1 LFRRPFAVYPESSP
15 ITESDRL
22 GALLSRGQYDK
33 KKAASKLEA
42 YAYFQNIQRRMA
54 MKIKMLVA
62 CLALAAI
69 ISGCA
74 VDPALK
80 GSYMKNYDSALAA
93 TDPASVAPPAPGSVI
108 EAQALE
114 RFRNFY
120 KVFAASV
127 IEAQIAELYAPAAYF
142 RDGFREV
149 QGLENM
155 RAYFLSSTDTFEEC
169 AFDIQ
174 DVAVHNGN
182 YYFRWIMQVR
192 LKRNPT
198 ETLRLVGMSHV
209 RFNAQGQVTFHQDYW
224 DTSVV
229 YEEAPVLGRVITW
242 IRNRI

>member
-1 LFRRPFAVYPESSP
+1 
-15 ITESDRL
+15 
-22 GALLSRGQYDK
+22 
-33 KKAASKLEA
+33 
-42 YAYFQNIQRRMA
+42 
-54 MKIKMLVA
+54 MKIKMRVA
-62 CLALAAI
+62 CLALAVI
-69 ISGCA
+69 LSGCT

-93 TDPASVAPPAPGSVI
+93 TDPASIAPPAPGSTI

-120 KVFAASV
+120 KVFAAPV
-127 IEAQIAELYAPAAYF
+127 IEAKIEALYAPAAYF

-149 QGLENM
+149 RGLEDM
-155 RAYFLSSTDTFEEC
+155 KAYFLSSTETFEEC
-169 AFDIQ
+169 TFDIQ
-174 DVAVHNGN
+174 DVAAHGGN

-198 ETLRLVGMSHV
+198 ETLRVVGMSHV
-209 RFNAQGQVTFHQDYW
+209 RFNAEGLVTFHQDYW

-229 YEEAPVLGRVITW
+229 YEQAPVLGRIITW

>member
-1 LFRRPFAVYPESSP
+1 
-15 ITESDRL
+15 
-22 GALLSRGQYDK
+22 
-33 KKAASKLEA
+33 
-42 YAYFQNIQRRMA
+42 

-62 CLALAAI
+62 CLTLAVI

-80 GSYMKNYDSALAA
+80 GSYMKNYDSALGA
-93 TDPASVAPPAPGSVI
+93 TDPLRIAPPAPGSDI

-120 KVFAASV
+120 KIFAASV
-127 IEAQIAELYAPAAYF
+127 IEAQMADLYTSSAYF

-149 QGLENM
+149 QGLEEM
-155 RAYFLSSTDTFEEC
+155 QAYFLSSTDTFEEC

-174 DVAVHNGN
+174 DTAVQGGN
-182 YYFRWIMQVR
+182 YYFRWIMHLR

-209 RFNAQGQVTFHQDYW
+209 RFNAEGKVTFHQDCW
-224 DTSVV
+224 DTSVI
-229 YEEAPVLGRVITW
+229 YEEAPVLGRIITW
-242 IRNRI
+242 IRNRV

>member
-1 LFRRPFAVYPESSP
+1 
-15 ITESDRL
+15 
-22 GALLSRGQYDK
+22 
-33 KKAASKLEA
+33 
-42 YAYFQNIQRRMA
+42 
-54 MKIKMLVA
+54 MKIKMPVA
-62 CLALAAI
+62 CLVLAVI
-69 ISGCA
+69 LSGCA

-80 GSYMKNYDSALAA
+80 GSYMQNYDAALFA
-93 TDPASVAPPAPGSVI
+93 TDPSRSAPPVPGSAI
-108 EAQALE
+108 EKQALE

-127 IEAQIAELYAPAAYF
+127 IETQMADLYAPEAFF

-149 QGLENM
+149 RGLEEM
-155 RAYFLSSTDTFEEC
+155 QAYFLSSTETFEEC

-174 DVAVHNGN
+174 DVAAHEGN
-182 YYFRWIMQVR
+182 YYVRWIMHLR

-209 RFNAQGQVTFHQDYW
+209 RFNADGKVTFHQDYW